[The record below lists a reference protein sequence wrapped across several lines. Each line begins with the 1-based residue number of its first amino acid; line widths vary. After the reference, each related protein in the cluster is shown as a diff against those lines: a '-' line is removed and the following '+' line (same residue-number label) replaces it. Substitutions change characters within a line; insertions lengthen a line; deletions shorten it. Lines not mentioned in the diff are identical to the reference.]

1 MLYLEFID
9 WQEYIA
15 YLGDHGKVTHL
26 DVIDASSPG
35 QYEFHLVATQP
46 VIEHG
51 VLALSSALIVIRDE
65 PADMDGRQRKQFN
78 LALTR
83 EIDAKRDAVTALFKK
98 AGIRIRAGIYSI
110 EPPPVLR
117 LRTR

>member
-15 YLGDHGKVTHL
+15 FMGDHGKVTHL
-26 DVIDASSPG
+26 DVIDASAAG

-46 VIEHG
+46 VLSQG
-51 VLALSSALIVIRDE
+51 VLAVSSALIVIKDE
-65 PADMDGRQRKQFN
+65 PADMDERQRRQFN
-78 LALTR
+78 HALTK
-83 EIDAKRDAVTALFKK
+83 EIDTKRDAVTALFKK
-98 AGIRIRAGIYSI
+98 AGIRIRAGIFSI